1 MWKAFQ
7 SKEMFKEWERY
18 RALLEHLAPHW
29 PPPPDFILS
38 LPLNKNKKLQHLAI
52 QCCIQIG
59 CQCSLYL
66 CSRLHVKA
74 VPTLLSLLR
83 RGTKASCPSSLRRPS
98 EKAGKEKVTGPTAA
112 EVVAESCWT
121 APWAAASG
129 GWRSR
134 TRTSRRR
141 RSGMVLRSS
150 SRSSRNCRKHLKQRS
165 WVKAETRRHS
175 TFCMSSPQSREHQTN
190 WKPNGASSKPTGKQ
204 LRNVIVECFDHSVDH
219 LRSHHTPRVL

>member
-1 MWKAFQ
+1 MRTIPSLARTSGSTVATSTWF
-7 SKEMFKEWERY
+7 Y
-18 RALLEHLAPHW
+18 LLTSTQQKTK
-29 PPPPDFILS
+29 I
-38 LPLNKNKKLQHLAI
+38 KKLQHLAI
-52 QCCIQIG
+52 QRCIQIG

-165 WVKAETRRHS
+165 WVKAETRRHT
-175 TFCMSSPQSREHQTN
+175 TFCMSSPQSREHRKTGIETKCCTQ
-190 WKPNGASSKPTGKQ
+190 WINGREADEFKSSSW
-204 LRNVIVECFDHSVDH
+204 N
-219 LRSHHTPRVL
+219 